1 MNIKHFKMLFNR
13 ALRVKS
19 RNSEQGEKMFLYLL
33 TKLETILGTPNSY
46 YAASINFEL
55 VRVANTA
62 AANVKALEYL
72 DQGG

>member
-1 MNIKHFKMLFNR
+1 
-13 ALRVKS
+13 
-19 RNSEQGEKMFLYLL
+19 MFLYLL